1 MTDEIGRASRTTV
14 VLDRDGTLLDFYE
27 MFHRFVLDL
36 HRQEGVTP
44 PPREEILGFGY
55 WSAITSGALHIGSVR
70 VRDRVDE
77 VAHRYMA
84 HGTLYPGVV
93 PMLLGL
99 SGAGVRLALV
109 SSWVGTESTV
119 ALLERYA
126 VRECFGPVLTRDD
139 LAVRDA
145 QVPDADCKTELA
157 RRALDGLGHAPD
169 HRLYVVGDTPS
180 DIALGRRLG
189 AVVVGVRT
197 GNGGGLPPEGT
208 PEGPDVVLH
217 SAADLGELILGA
229 DRAA

>member
-1 MTDEIGRASRTTV
+1 MVEEMGRTGRTTV

-36 HRQEGVTP
+36 HRQEGVIP

-55 WSAITSGALHIGSVR
+55 WSSITSGALHIGSVR

-93 PMLLGL
+93 PMLSAL

-109 SSWVGTESTV
+109 SSWVGTEATV

-126 VRECFGPVLTRDD
+126 VRPCFGPILTRDD
-139 LAVRDA
+139 LDA
-145 QVPDADCKTELA
+145 GDGPVSDADCKTTLA

-197 GNGGGLPPEGT
+197 GNGGGLPAEGT
-208 PEGPDVVLH
+208 PEGPDVLLP
-217 SAADLGELILGA
+217 SAADLGRLILQAEPVG
-229 DRAA
+229 